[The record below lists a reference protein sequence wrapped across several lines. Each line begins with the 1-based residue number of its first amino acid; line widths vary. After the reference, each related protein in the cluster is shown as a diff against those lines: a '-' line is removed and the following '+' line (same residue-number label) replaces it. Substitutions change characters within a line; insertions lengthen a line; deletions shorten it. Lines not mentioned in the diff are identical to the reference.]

1 MEMENRY
8 SYHAS
13 AQFHQNDRS
22 FVELE
27 HGAPRIVHFSA
38 PPEFGGEPGVWTPEH
53 FLLAA
58 VSSCFIATFQA
69 IARNSKLE
77 FQGIEVAVDGLVEK
91 EPGGLRFT
99 RITMHPVLILYR
111 EEDREVGLRLLEKA
125 ERLCLVARSLSSTI
139 VLERKVL
146 VEAPTAV

>member
-1 MEMENRY
+1 MQNKY
-8 SYHAS
+8 SYHTS
-13 AQFHQNDRS
+13 AQFHQHDRS

-77 FQGIEVAVDGLVEK
+77 FQGIEVSVDGLVEK
-91 EPGGLRFT
+91 EPGGFRFT
-99 RITMHPVLILYR
+99 KITLNPVLILYR
-111 EEDREVGLRLLEKA
+111 DDDRELSLRLLEKTLG
-125 ERLCLVARSLSSTI
+125 LCLVARSLSSAI

-146 VEAPTAV
+146 VEVPAAV

>member
-1 MEMENRY
+1 MESKY
-8 SYHAS
+8 TYHAS

-38 PPEFGGEPGVWTPEH
+38 PPEFGGEPGFWTPEH

-69 IARNSKLE
+69 VARASKLD
-77 FQGIEVAVDGLVEK
+77 FQGIEVAVDGVIEK
-91 EPGGLRFT
+91 EGGSLRFT
-99 RITMHPVLILYR
+99 KITLHPVLILYQDEAR
-111 EEDREVGLRLLEKA
+111 ELGLRLLEKS

-139 VLERKVL
+139 ELQRKVL
-146 VEAPTAV
+146 VETPVAV

>member
-1 MEMENRY
+1 MENKY
-8 SYHAS
+8 AYHAS
-13 AQFHQNDRS
+13 AQFHRQDRS

-53 FLLAA
+53 FFLAA

-77 FQGIEVAVDGLVEK
+77 FQGIEVSVDGIVEK
-91 EPGGLRFT
+91 DGGSLRFT
-99 RITMHPVLILYR
+99 KITLQPVLILYR
-111 EEDREVGLRLLEKA
+111 DEDRELGLRLLEKS
-125 ERLCLVARSLSSTI
+125 ERLCLVTRSLSSTI

-146 VEAPTAV
+146 VEAPAAV